1 MNLLHKVLYFV
12 LNHKNLVIYLNK
24 TYFGSKIVQ
33 DILFFVYIKNS
44 LWKLSCHR
52 SLILKS
58 IQKTAYLSRVSLQ
71 YIKRNTFQFYKVY
84 FLFFTI

>member
-33 DILFFVYIKNS
+33 DIFFCIHHKFT
-44 LWKLSCHR
+44 
-52 SLILKS
+52 LKVLLPQV
-58 IQKTAYLSRVSLQ
+58 IDT
-71 YIKRNTFQFYKVY
+71 
-84 FLFFTI
+84 